1 MAKSKK
7 FNLDGGS
14 SLGENPFA
22 ALSGEGLPEAPPD
35 TAKPAE
41 VSKPEKKPGKRH
53 RLDIKRVKSGR
64 GGKVVT
70 VISGFPSRDPNQLN
84 PLAKK
89 LKNACAT
96 GGAVKGGTIEIQG
109 DQREKVSELLEKEG
123 FRPVL
128 AGG

>member
-7 FNLDGGS
+7 ISMDGGS
-14 SLGENPFA
+14 SFGDNPFA
-22 ALSGEGLPEAPPD
+22 ALSGDGLPERQPIVDEPAPTSEP
-35 TAKPAE
+35 AKK
-41 VSKPEKKPGKRH
+41 SGKRH
-53 RLDIKRVKSGR
+53 RLDIKRVKGGR
-64 GGKVVT
+64 GGKIVT

-96 GGAVKGGTIEIQG
+96 GGAVKDGTIEIQG
-109 DQREKVSELLEKEG
+109 DQREKLCELLEKEG